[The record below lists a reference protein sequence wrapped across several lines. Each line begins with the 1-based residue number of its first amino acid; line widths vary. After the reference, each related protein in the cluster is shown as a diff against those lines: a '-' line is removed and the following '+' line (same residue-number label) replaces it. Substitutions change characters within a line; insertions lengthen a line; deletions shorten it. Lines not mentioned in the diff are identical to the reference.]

1 MIASSLLTS
10 LRPILGLGIF
20 TTRQLAT
27 LLLLHMADRQLSFPN
42 VCADLAISK
51 PALTRSLDRL
61 TTLGFVERSRSD
73 GDRRKTFVAITKRGR
88 ALVRQLEGAT

>member
-42 VCADLAISK
+42 VCANLAI
-51 PALTRSLDRL
+51 LTKSLDRL